1 MTENASSGR
10 ALLEEL
16 WERYPVDER
25 RKLLQSMKPTKSKE
39 ARMAKAMISVETG
52 LVLRLENADWLE
64 ALFPEFQTFPSGA
77 NGDQVNA
84 FSQGVEFYRRYFTS
98 RYNPLYKGGGRVI
111 APASWR

>member
-1 MTENASSGR
+1 
-10 ALLEEL
+10 
-16 WERYPVDER
+16 
-25 RKLLQSMKPTKSKE
+25 
-39 ARMAKAMISVETG
+39 MAKAMISVETCING
-52 LVLRLENADWLE
+52 ESLTNYWLENADWLE
-64 ALFPEFQTFPSGA
+64 ALIPEFQTFPSGA